1 MSKLAKYLINKE
13 KKEKTK
19 FLDLGNCGL
28 TDLALQIPELFE
40 LVWLETLVL
49 SNGYEDLRTQE
60 KHESA
65 NAEAPNSFSKLP
77 PKLKSLKNLAALYVS
92 SFEIIQETAAN
103 WYVVPRQTPLE
114 GGEVIQHFKQ
124 LEILDSRYRGITAVD
139 FLKKT
144 PKLQYLNLGHNQIA
158 DLQAL
163 DGLLELKSL
172 SLVQNSIQN
181 ITGVYNLPK
190 LAFLD
195 LSQNRLSNVKGLAT
209 FDALISLNL
218 AGNQINDLKGI
229 QNLVAL
235 ENLDLAINDLNQ
247 VFRLMNLTSL
257 KSLNLA
263 GNPIQDVQN
272 LGKLTHLKH
281 LNLSQGG
288 IQPLDWLVSL
298 SKLESL
304 ELEENGIDDIQPLFK
319 LINLKV
325 LNLARNNIARLE
337 GIENLDAIIQLNLA
351 SNQVQDIRPLV
362 PLLQKGVVVRSSQ
375 EVSIEDATN
384 GMKLLPEGIYLNDN
398 LTENPPFEIL
408 EQGTQAILDFLAEG
422 QTTEITSDDFYEVK
436 ILIIGEGGA
445 GKTTLFR
452 KLRHSNSQVPTENDS
467 TMGIEIHQLNFKTRH
482 GKNVRA
488 NIWDFGG
495 QEIYHATH
503 QFFFSKRALYI
514 LVDDT
519 RINNDTTVHD
529 KSFAYWFG
537 LVDLLGGNS
546 PLLIVQNE
554 KSDRSKQLEV
564 NSMRGRFGF
573 IKEVLQTNLLT
584 GRGLPEVHNAIEDQV
599 QNLLNTNVSLPLS
612 WIDIRREIDVL
623 AKETH
628 EIGASQWRAICKQH
642 GVEDLKR
649 QKSLSQ
655 YFHDVGVFLH
665 FQDDPLLRKSVIL
678 QKEWATAAVYRVLD
692 DETIKDHGG
701 QFEETDLNR
710 LWKKDNLSDYRDEF
724 LALMLKFEL
733 CFELPDRPKKRWL
746 APQLLPKEQPKY
758 DWSGTENKE
767 MHFKYDFLP
776 SGLINRLIVRLN
788 RFIVR
793 TDLAWRSGVVLERLG
808 AQAEIMGLLDDTIRI
823 RVKGEDQNSRK
834 ELLTIIVDE
843 FDQLHKKFAGLKL
856 NKLVACNC
864 KSCSKSDT
872 PQLFKYATLL
882 SRKKD
887 GKSTRECDKSYE
899 IVSVDDLLD
908 EVKTVLPD
916 EKKLNERGKLKRLI
930 ANNETA
936 KVFKQL
942 KEARPDDDLVLAV
955 ESQWTKLRKD
965 EIKGVL
971 SFENTTLTRNQITQ
985 SLLELIDGIKN

>member
-28 TDLALQIPELFE
+28 TDLALEVPELFE
-40 LVWLETLVL
+40 LVELETLVL

-77 PKLKSLKNLAALYVS
+77 PKLKSLKNLTALYVS
-92 SFEIIQETAAN
+92 SFEVIQETVVD
-103 WYVVPRQTPLE
+103 WYVVPRQSPLE
-114 GGEVIQHFKQ
+114 GYEVIQHFKQ
-124 LEILDSRYRGITAVD
+124 LEILDARYRGISSVD

-144 PKLQYLNLGHNQIA
+144 PQLQYLNLSHNKVA

-172 SLVQNSIQN
+172 SLVQNSMLN

-190 LAFLD
+190 LEFLD
-195 LSQNRLSNVKGLAT
+195 LSQNKLSNVKGLAT
-209 FDALISLNL
+209 FDALRSLNL
-218 AGNQINDLKGI
+218 AENQINDLKGI
-229 QNLVAL
+229 QNLVNL
-235 ENLDLAINDLNQ
+235 ENLDLSINDLNQ
-247 VFRLMNLTSL
+247 GFRLMNLISL
-257 KSLNLA
+257 KRLNLA
-263 GNPIQDVQN
+263 GNPIQDVQY
-272 LGKLTHLKH
+272 LGKLTQLKH
-281 LNLSQGG
+281 LNLSRGG
-288 IQPLDWLVSL
+288 IESLDWLVNL

-304 ELEENGIDDIQPLFK
+304 ELEENAINDIQPLFK

-325 LNLARNNIARLE
+325 LNLARNNIERLE
-337 GIENLDAIIQLNLA
+337 GIESLDAIIQLNLA
-351 SNQVQDIRPLV
+351 INRIQDIRPLV
-362 PLLQKGVVVRSSQ
+362 PLLQKGVAARSL
-375 EVSIEDATN
+375 EEMDLAFTHWIERFPT
-384 GMKLLPEGIYLNDN
+384 GMYLNDN
-398 LTENPPFEIL
+398 PIDNPPLEIL
-408 EQGTQAILDFLAEG
+408 DQGTQAILDFLAEG
-422 QTTEITSDDFYEVK
+422 HTTEITSDDFYEVK

-452 KLRHSNSQVPTENDS
+452 KLRHANSQLPTENDS

-554 KSDRSKQLEV
+554 KNDRSKQLEV

-612 WIDIRREIDVL
+612 WIDIRKEIDVL

-628 EIGASQWRAICKQH
+628 EIGASQWRTICKQH
-642 GVEDLKR
+642 GVEDPKR

-733 CFELPDRPKKRWL
+733 CFELPDRPEKRWL

-758 DWSGTENKE
+758 DWAGTENKE
-767 MHFKYDFLP
+767 LHFKYDFLP

-823 RVKGEDQNSRK
+823 RVKGDDQNSRK

-856 NKLVACNC
+856 NKWVACNC
-864 KSCSKSDT
+864 KLCSKSDT

-887 GKSTRECDKSYE
+887 GKTTRECDKSYE

-916 EKKLNERGKLKRLI
+916 EKKLNERDKLKRMI

-955 ESQWTKLRKD
+955 ESQWRKLRKD
-965 EIKGVL
+965 EIRGVL
-971 SFENTTLTRNQITQ
+971 SFDNTTLTRNKITHN
-985 SLLELIDGIKN
+985 LLELIDGIKS